1 VCFVTRCIVIVLL
14 CPCKTVLLSRSTMY
28 VKNVIRERN
37 EGVCAHYLRPSL
49 PRRHRDFP
57 WDECWLQ
64 PVMLSSRLVRTK
76 LPLDA
81 LRRSGTALP
90 HWTQVVPNP
99 LSLMCFRKDQLIRV
113 KNVTTLETCV
123 FFGHIAVSC
132 CAERSLSS
140 VTLGPKRRLRRAFA
154 QAKAGPRAA

>member
-1 VCFVTRCIVIVLL
+1 VIALL
-14 CPCKTVLLSRSTMY
+14 CPCKTVLLSLSTLY

-37 EGVCAHYLRPSL
+37 EGVCAHHLRPSL

-64 PVMLSSRLVRTK
+64 PVTLSSRLVRTK

-81 LRRSGTALP
+81 LRRSGTALS
-90 HWTQVVPNP
+90 HWTHVVPNP

-113 KNVTTLETCV
+113 KNVTTLETCI

-132 CAERSLSS
+132 CTERSLSS
-140 VTLGPKRRLRRAFA
+140 VTSGPKRRPRCAFA
-154 QAKAGPRAA
+154 QAKSGPRAA